1 MADVAI
7 QVAVIDDHP
16 LALRGVADIF
26 RTHPDIRVVCAVAS
40 VEEFMATTSRT
51 DVVILDL
58 YLATGRSTRATIAT
72 MARRCAVLVMSAST
86 KPADVV
92 AAVQAGAGGY
102 LTKQAEPA
110 AFVEAVH
117 TVADGGFYMS
127 SRLADIV
134 HREAHCGVSRL
145 SSREEEALGY
155 IAQGYTQAQAARRM
169 GVSPATVD
177 TYVKRIRQKLHAG
190 NKADLARRAAGLI
203 DLDLRPG
210 PDAVP

>member
-1 MADVAI
+1 MADAAI

-26 RTHPDIRVVCAVAS
+26 RTHPHIHVVCALAS
-40 VEEFMATTSRT
+40 VEEFMAATSRT

-58 YLATGRSTRATIAT
+58 YLATGRSTSATIAMLT
-72 MARRCAVLVMSAST
+72 RRCAVLVMSAST

-92 AAVQAGAGGY
+92 AAVEAGAGGY

-117 TVADGGFYMS
+117 TVAAGGFYMS
-127 SRLADIV
+127 PRLADIV
-134 HREAHCGVSRL
+134 HHDVQHCGVSRL
-145 SSREEEALGY
+145 SSREEETLCY
-155 IAQGYTQAQAARRM
+155 IAQGYTQAQTARRM

-177 TYVKRIRQKLHAG
+177 TYIRRIRQKLHAG
-190 NKADLARRAAGLI
+190 NKADLARRAADLI
-203 DLDLRPG
+203 DLDPRPG
-210 PDAVP
+210 GVP